1 LALVAAVLLIANPS
15 VGGSTGLSPD
25 RDSYKAEIRRT
36 DMGVPHIKADNWGGL
51 GYGYG
56 YAQAQDNLCT
66 LADAFLTYRGERSKY
81 FGGDAV
87 ATSISTIG
95 RPKNL
100 DSDFFHRQVIPAD
113 TLGPLVAAQPPEL
126 RALVAGFAAGYNR
139 YIKDLKPGGANAACA
154 GQPWVLQITAD
165 DVYRRMLAG
174 NLAGGFS
181 NFVAPI
187 AEAQPPGA
195 AAPARKADNA
205 DILPPAL
212 QVGGQA
218 GVGSNAIGFG
228 AAGAGPDGPLLF
240 GNPHWYWRGPDRF
253 YQAQLTIPGR
263 LDVSGVSFLGI
274 PVILIGYNADV
285 AWSHTVSTARRFGF
299 YQLTLAPDDPTAYL
313 RDGKPVKMTATPVTV
328 EVRQDDGR
336 VVPVS
341 RILYRTQY
349 GPMVDL
355 SKLNPALG
363 WTQASAFAIRD
374 INADSL
380 RSFQTWLRWSR
391 ATSLDDFI
399 AIQRQTASMPWVN
412 TIAIGRGNPQAWYA
426 DIGAI
431 PNVPPDQLASCATPF
446 SAPMNAVLPRVPVL
460 DGSKST
466 CDWRSDADSVQP
478 GALGPSRM
486 PSLRRGDYVANM
498 NDGYWLVNPKAPL
511 AGFPDIIGPVA
522 EPLSTRTRMGQIL
535 AQGRIAGTDG
545 YPGKGA
551 AIDTVGAMV
560 LNSRALTAELFK
572 NQLLAAVCTG
582 APISVAADPLT
593 GQAIA
598 PAQDVDPAQACAV
611 LKDWD
616 NTGNA
621 DARGARLWDEVWAR
635 LDLLPAAQ
643 LYAVPFDPA
652 DPVNTPRQLKTDAPD
667 ALRQAFGAAILKVQQ
682 SGFSLDA
689 PRSATLFATRDGEK
703 LGLFGGCPEPGYFT
717 VACPDTPV
725 GPDSPS
731 MDGNPHGNSYMQIV
745 TFPRGRVEART
756 LLAPSLSDDPKSPH
770 FGDGTRRYAA
780 KQWMKTPFAESEILA
795 DPHYTSL
802 TIGE

>member
-1 LALVAAVLLIANPS
+1 
-15 VGGSTGLSPD
+15 
-25 RDSYKAEIRRT
+25 
-36 DMGVPHIKADNWGGL
+36 M
-51 GYGYG
+51 
-56 YAQAQDNLCT
+56 
-66 LADAFLTYRGERSKY
+66 
-81 FGGDAV
+81 
-87 ATSISTIG
+87 
-95 RPKNL
+95 
-100 DSDFFHRQVIPAD
+100 
-113 TLGPLVAAQPPEL
+113 
-126 RALVAGFAAGYNR
+126 
-139 YIKDLKPGGANAACA
+139 
-154 GQPWVLQITAD
+154 
-165 DVYRRMLAG
+165 
-174 NLAGGFS
+174 
-181 NFVAPI
+181 
-187 AEAQPPGA
+187 
-195 AAPARKADNA
+195 
-205 DILPPAL
+205 
-212 QVGGQA
+212 
-218 GVGSNAIGFG
+218 
-228 AAGAGPDGPLLF
+228 
-240 GNPHWYWRGPDRF
+240 
-253 YQAQLTIPGR
+253 
-263 LDVSGVSFLGI
+263 SFLGI

-313 RDGKPVKMTATPVTV
+313 RDGKPVKMTAMPVTV

-380 RSFQTWLRWSR
+380 RSFQTWLRLSR
-391 ATSLDDFI
+391 GDLLDDFI

-431 PNVPPDQLASCATPF
+431 PNVPPDQLAACATPF

-522 EPLSTRTRMGQIL
+522 GQLSTRTRMGQIL

-545 YPGKGA
+545 YAGKGA
-551 AIDTVGAMV
+551 TVDTVEAMV

-598 PAQDVDPAQACAV
+598 PAQDVDPTQACAV

-621 DARGARLWDEVWAR
+621 DARGAQLWDEVWAR
-635 LDLLPAAQ
+635 LDRLPAGQ
-643 LYAVPFDPA
+643 LYTVPFDPA

-667 ALRQAFGAAILKVQQ
+667 ALRQAFGAAITGVVQ
-682 SGFSLDA
+682 
-689 PRSATLFATRDGEK
+689 ATAASPSTLRAVPPCSQRGMARTLPAWWLPGA
-703 LGLFGGCPEPGYFT
+703 GLFHRRLPRT
-717 VACPDTPV
+717 RRSWK
-725 GPDSPS
+725 PDSPS
-731 MDGNPHGNSYMQIV
+731 MDAEDPHGNSCLQII
-745 TFPRGRVEART
+745 TFPGAGWRPAPCWPRRCRT
-756 LLAPSLSDDPKSPH
+756 TRNRRISATAP
-770 FGDGTRRYAA
+770 AA
-780 KQWMKTPFAESEILA
+780 MPPSN
-795 DPHYTSL
+795 
-802 TIGE
+802 G